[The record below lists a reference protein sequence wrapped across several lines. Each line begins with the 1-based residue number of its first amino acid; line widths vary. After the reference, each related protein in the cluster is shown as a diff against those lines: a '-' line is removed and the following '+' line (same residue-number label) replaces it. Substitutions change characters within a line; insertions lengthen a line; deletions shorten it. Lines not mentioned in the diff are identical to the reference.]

1 MDDSSHEHKDQD
13 EDVLNKTKITDMK
26 PSSSSEE
33 AIFQLMMN
41 IQVLLDLR
49 LKEIGLDV
57 QQKMSQSEQM
67 AANKDTLDD
76 QKESEAKLIE

>member
-13 EDVLNKTKITDMK
+13 EDALNKTKITDMK
-26 PSSSSEE
+26 PSNSSEE

-49 LKEIGLDV
+49 LKEIGQDV

-76 QKESEAKLIE
+76 QKEPEVKLIE